1 MGGAWL
7 YKEGVIETAPGMPEP
22 KNLDEELKA
31 EEEEGEKETSDNKE
45 QVEAKNSESE

>member
-31 EEEEGEKETSDNKE
+31 EEEEGEHENSGKKEE
-45 QVEAKNSESE
+45 EVENSEEK

>member
-7 YKEGVIETAPGMPEP
+7 YKEGAIETAPGMPEP

-31 EEEEGEKETSDNKE
+31 EEEKGEQETSCEEEETEK
-45 QVEAKNSESE
+45 S

>member
-31 EEEEGEKETSDNKE
+31 EEKEEEQEISDKE
-45 QVEAKNSESE
+45 

>member
-7 YKEGVIETAPGMPEP
+7 YKEGAIETAPGMPEP

-31 EEEEGEKETSDNKE
+31 EEEEGEQENSDKE
-45 QVEAKNSESE
+45 

>member
-31 EEEEGEKETSDNKE
+31 EETEGE
-45 QVEAKNSESE
+45 QESSGQEEEEMEKS

>member
-7 YKEGVIETAPGMPEP
+7 YKEGVFETAPGMPEP

-31 EEEEGEKETSDNKE
+31 EEEKGEQETSCEEEETEK
-45 QVEAKNSESE
+45 S